1 MIITPS
7 SCKPAKQT
15 LTPNQKLLLMLASS
29 FLASPVVAQQADIS
43 TEILPLLQIE
53 GNTFK
58 DHNKNGALDAY
69 EDWRLSSEQ
78 RADNLV
84 SLMTMEEKAG
94 AMLHGTLAIN
104 GSNPLNGS
112 NYDLAGNQEFILNRH
127 ITSMITRLG
136 GSPAQ
141 IAEENNRVQAIA
153 ERSRLGIPLTIS
165 TDPRHH
171 FQYTEGA
178 SVANTGFSQWP
189 ETLGFAALADP
200 ALVRQF
206 GDIARQE
213 YRAVGIHM
221 GLSPQADLSTEPR
234 WSRINGTFGEDA
246 ELARSLVQAYIEG
259 FQGGSGGAGIDDVSL
274 VVKHWAGY
282 GAAEEGF
289 DSHNYYGRYAVF
301 PGANFS
307 YHLIPFEGA
316 FAAKVDG
323 VMPTYSIL
331 KDLIV
336 AGTQLEQVG
345 AGYER
350 FLLTDLLREQYGF
363 EGVILS
369 DWGITADCPEAC
381 VKGIDNGV
389 AQTFGSFSTA
399 WGVIDITMEERFV
412 KGIGAGIDQFGGVQ
426 DTQVLASVIHQS
438 LISEERIDDS
448 VQRIMEQKFDL
459 GIFEKPLVDI
469 ENADSL
475 VGNVEFSQAAGA
487 VERSATV
494 LLENKD
500 ALLPLQNTQA
510 ALYLYGVDPEI
521 VRSYGFRV
529 VEQPEQA
536 DLAIIRANAPFEVL
550 HPNYVFGRMYHE
562 GNLAFADSNPEYEQI
577 IAVSSIVPTI
587 VTVYLDRPAILTNI
601 KEEASAL
608 IGNFGISD
616 EALMDVIVGIAS
628 PQGKLP
634 FELPANM
641 ESVNQQYP
649 DVPFDIEDELYPFG
663 FGLEYVSE

>member
-1 MIITPS
+1 MKILVRKIFDHLNFTKILFCLSYLITI
-7 SCKPAKQT
+7 PA
-15 LTPNQKLLLMLASS
+15 NG
-29 FLASPVVAQQADIS
+29 QQIEIS
-43 TEILPLLQIE
+43 TESLSLLEID

-58 DHNKNGALDAY
+58 DHNKNGSLDVY
-69 EDWRLSSEQ
+69 EDWRLSPEQ
-78 RADNLV
+78 RAENLV
-84 SLMTMEEKAG
+84 SLMTIEEKAG
-94 AMLHGTLAIN
+94 AMLHGTLPIN
-104 GSNPLNGS
+104 GIGYELSG
-112 NYDLAGNQEFILNRH
+112 AEGFIVNRH
-127 ITSMITRLG
+127 INSMITRLG
-136 GSPAQ
+136 GFPEQ
-141 IAEENNRVQAIA
+141 IAEENNRVQALA

-259 FQGGSGGAGIDDVSL
+259 FQGGSDGAGIDGVSL

-289 DSHNYYGRYAVF
+289 DSHNYYGRYATF
-301 PGANFS
+301 PGDNFA

-316 FAAKVDG
+316 FAANIGG

-331 KDLIV
+331 KNLV
-336 AGTQLEQVG
+336 VEGTQLEQVG

-350 FLLTDLLREQYGF
+350 FMLTDLLREQYGF

-369 DWGITADCPEAC
+369 DWGITRDCPEVC
-381 VKGIDNGV
+381 INGIDDGST
-389 AQTFGSFSTA
+389 QTFGTFSTG
-399 WGVIDITMEERFV
+399 WGVIDITMEERFA
-412 KGIGAGIDQFGGVQ
+412 KGIEAGIDQFGGVE
-426 DTQVLASVIHQS
+426 DSEVLASVIHQGM
-438 LISEERIDDS
+438 ISQQRIDDS
-448 VQRIMEQKFDL
+448 VQRIMEQKFSL
-459 GIFEKPLVDI
+459 GVFENPLVDI
-469 ENADSL
+469 EHAGNL
-475 VGNVEFSQAAGA
+475 VGNAEFSQKAGE

-494 LLENKD
+494 LLENKNN
-500 ALLPLQNTQA
+500 LLPIHNNQA
-510 ALYLYGVDPEI
+510 SIYLYGVDSEI

-529 VEQPEQA
+529 VNQPEQA
-536 DLAIIRANAPFEVL
+536 DLAIIRASTPFEVL

-562 GNLAFADSNPEYEQI
+562 GDLAFTESNPEYEQI
-577 IAVSSIVPTI
+577 IAASSVVPTI

-601 KEEASAL
+601 KDEVDAL

-616 EALMDVIVGIAS
+616 EALMDVIVGLAS
-628 PQGKLP
+628 PQGQLP

-641 ESVNQQYP
+641 ESVRQQYP